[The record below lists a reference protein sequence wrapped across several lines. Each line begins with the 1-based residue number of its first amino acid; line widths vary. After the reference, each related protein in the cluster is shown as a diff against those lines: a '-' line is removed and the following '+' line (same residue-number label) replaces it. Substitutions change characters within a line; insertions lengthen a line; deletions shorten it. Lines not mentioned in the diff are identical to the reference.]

1 MSAILPSS
9 TLRKIH
15 TYLNDGPNLQ
25 TALGNTQWEM
35 MVKSD

>member
-15 TYLNDGPNLQ
+15 TYFNDGPNLQ
-25 TALGNTQWEM
+25 TVLGNTQWEM